1 MGYAAAAYPARGQGE
16 GVGIVDLRT
25 RSPAR
30 VRVRAQM
37 RVICSVGD
45 VLVELVRDAMRCV
58 EGAMWFCAFIGG
70 DVIVLYFFR

>member
-30 VRVRAQM
+30 VRVRARM
-37 RVICSVGD
+37 RVIYSVGD

-58 EGAMWFCAFIGG
+58 
-70 DVIVLYFFR
+70 